1 MRKIGGEIPSSFSL
15 YQNYPNPFNPVTKI
29 RFDIPQTSPLL
40 RGAPAGR
47 GVFAGIHIYDMLGRE
62 IATLVNEELQPGT
75 YEVEWDAS
83 NFPSGVYLYELRS
96 ESFKQTKRMVLI
108 K

>member
-1 MRKIGGEIPSSFSL
+1 ML

-29 RFDIPQTSPLL
+29 RLDI
-40 RGAPAGR
+40 APASCCNKSTLL
-47 GVFAGIHIYDMLGRE
+47 IIYDLLGQE
-62 IATLVNEELQPGT
+62 LVTLVNEPLVAGT

-83 NFPSGVYLYELRS
+83 NFPSGVYFYTLSSDTYKE
-96 ESFKQTKRMVLI
+96 TKKMVLI